1 MRHIL
6 LAALVLSSGTA
17 FASGL
22 MRPNTLGARAM
33 GMGGGHAA
41 IADDPTAVWTNPAGP
56 AFFGEN
62 VAYLGGELIITQRRF
77 EPAADSPIGMQD
89 PTKVGQVVAESGAP
103 TFIPVIG
110 LSTRFGF
117 GRTKP
122 TRFALSLLAYD
133 AFGGSISFTPGD
145 VNGKG
150 LLQSQ
155 ILNFEIAPAL
165 SFQVTD
171 VLAIGAALRIGITSF
186 SVNDVEPAFSAK
198 LSMTGVGI
206 GGTLGILM
214 RPHKMVSIG
223 ATYRTP
229 LSAKATGGG
238 DLIIGTSTTPE
249 NKDASLQIT
258 WPQSFSL
265 ALAIK
270 PHWRVLI
277 HAQGDWYGWSSVQNL
292 TIAVAGILPQIRNLR
307 FTDTFQAHLGL
318 QVTVVKQLQLRAGYA
333 FETPASPETTIRRE
347 NIDGPKHLLSCGA
360 GLHLFWKIWV
370 DLAFEALLPVGE
382 GLRIAQ
388 TPDSEAGLYHSNV
401 YVLELAGQI
410 RF

>member
-1 MRHIL
+1 MRLATLFL
-6 LAALVLSSGTA
+6 LVSSTA
-17 FASGL
+17 YGAGL

-62 VAYLGGELIITQRRF
+62 VVYIGGELIITQRNF
-77 EPAADSPIGMQD
+77 EPSADSPIGVQT
-89 PTKVGQVVAESGAP
+89 PAKAGTNIAENGAP

-110 LSTRFGF
+110 MSTRFGF
-117 GRTKP
+117 GKTKP

-133 AFGGSISFTPGD
+133 AFGGAIGFNPPD
-145 VNGKG
+145 VNAKG
-150 LLQSQ
+150 ILSTQ

-165 SFQVTD
+165 SYQVTD

-186 SVNDVEPAFSAK
+186 SVDDIENAFRAQV
-198 LSMTGVGI
+198 SMTGVGI
-206 GGTLGILM
+206 GGTLGILL

-238 DLIIGTSTTPE
+238 DLTLFPNTVPDK
-249 NKDASLQIT
+249 KDGSVSIT

-265 ALAIK
+265 ALALK
-270 PHWRVLI
+270 PHWRVLV
-277 HAQGDWYGWSSVQNL
+277 HLQGDWFGWSSVQNL
-292 TIAVAGILPQIRNLR
+292 SIALTGILPQVKQLR
-307 FTDTFQAHLGL
+307 FNDSWQLHLGL
-318 QVTVVKQLQLRAGYA
+318 QVTVVKQLQLRAGYGLDTA
-333 FETPASPETTIRRE
+333 ASPENTIRRE
-347 NIDGPKHLLSCGA
+347 NIDALKHTISCGL
-360 GLHLFWKIWV
+360 GLHLFWKIWADV
-370 DLAFEALLPVGE
+370 AFEALLPVDA
-382 GLRIAQ
+382 GLRIVQ
-388 TPDSEAGLYHSNV
+388 GPDSEGGLYHSNV
-401 YVLELAGQI
+401 YVVEASGQI